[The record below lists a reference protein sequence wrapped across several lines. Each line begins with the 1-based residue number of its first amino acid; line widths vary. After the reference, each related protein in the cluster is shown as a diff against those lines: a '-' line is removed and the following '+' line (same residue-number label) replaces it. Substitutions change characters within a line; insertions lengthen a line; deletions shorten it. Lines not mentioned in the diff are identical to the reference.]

1 MKVQKNSEIPLYKSC
16 YDLFLFILKMVKN
29 IKRDYKF
36 SEGDFLRKEA
46 MKLLK
51 QVCRANKTTNKDT
64 RKEKIEEAESN
75 LETIIFLCR
84 ALFEL
89 REIPL
94 KKYTK
99 LSLMTEDISR
109 QLAGWHRSLK

>member
-16 YDLFLFILKMVKN
+16 YDLFLFVLEMLKNVN
-29 IKRDYKF
+29 RDYKF
-36 SEGDFLRKEA
+36 SVGDFLRKEA
-46 MKLLK
+46 MYLLK
-51 QVCRANKTTNKDT
+51 QVCEANKTTSKET
-64 RKEKIEEAESN
+64 RKEKIEEAGSS

-109 QLAGWHRSLK
+109 QLTGWHRSLK

>member
-16 YDLFLFILKMVKN
+16 YDLFLFVLEVLKNVS
-29 IKRDYKF
+29 RDYKF
-36 SEGDFLRKEA
+36 SVGDFLRKEV

-51 QVCRANKTTNKDT
+51 QVCKANKTTNKDT
-64 RKEKIEEAESN
+64 RKEKIEEAESS

-109 QLAGWHRSLK
+109 QLTGWHRSLK